1 MNINAFALASSYLGI
16 FKVKFS
22 HLLKKE
28 KITISTKCGDIKTKK
43 DQHEVCMSYL
53 GNQSI
58 NRYCYSNHQQTVVKM
73 GKTGGKGTGNRQ
85 KILGKRIL
93 SS

>member
-22 HLLKKE
+22 HLLKK
-28 KITISTKCGDIKTKK
+28 ITISTKCGDIKTRK
-43 DQHEVCMSYL
+43 DQHEVYMSYL

-58 NRYCYSNHQQTVVKM
+58 NSYYYSNHQQTVVKM

-85 KILGKRIL
+85 KMIGKRI
-93 SS
+93 SSS